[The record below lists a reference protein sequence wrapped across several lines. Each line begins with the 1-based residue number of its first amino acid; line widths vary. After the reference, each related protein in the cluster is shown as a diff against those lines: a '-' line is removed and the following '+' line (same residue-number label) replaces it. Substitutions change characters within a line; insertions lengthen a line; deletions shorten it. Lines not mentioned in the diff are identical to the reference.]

1 MKKVASLLLL
11 LASCFALE
19 SSAQKVFYGAG
30 FAAGVSHSIPS
41 ITIFSV
47 GSRLN
52 PSERTFVY
60 GAGVRL
66 DAPLFPVADE
76 MSIGFHLEPSLAYS
90 IPFSFDM
97 DNSALITQTPLM
109 AQFNYG
115 NYSSI
120 NSTKELGF
128 GVALG
133 ALSQYHYRF
142 TDSST
147 DRQFGK
153 SFLFLPAAQAS
164 IRFWSKS
171 NSLYVISLTHA
182 IGSEQYGMAQN
193 NRSASLLSVSR
204 IINY

>member
-1 MKKVASLLLL
+1 MKIVRVLLLFFF
-11 LASCFALE
+11 SCFALE
-19 SSAQKVFYGAG
+19 SSAQKVFYGAVY
-30 FAAGVSHSIPS
+30 AAGVSHSIPS
-41 ITIFSV
+41 VTNFSV
-47 GSRLN
+47 GSQLN

-60 GAGVRL
+60 GVGVRL
-66 DAPLFPVADE
+66 DAPLFPVANE
-76 MSIGFHLEPSLAYS
+76 MSIGFHFEPSIAFS
-90 IPFSFDM
+90 IPFSFDI
-97 DNSALITQTPLM
+97 DNSALLTQTPLM

-120 NSTKELGF
+120 YSTKEVGF

-171 NSLYVISLTHA
+171 NALYLVSCTHA
-182 IGSEQYGMAQN
+182 IGSEQHGMAQN
-193 NRSASLLSVSR
+193 NRSTSFLSVSR